1 MEDDTD
7 NISNKNN
14 EEIVNAELEPESIDE
29 ESNLQVNDN
38 QDLEYNEIFE

>member
-29 ESNLQVNDN
+29 KSNLQVNDN

>member
-7 NISNKNN
+7 NISNENN